1 MANTHLTENQQQA
14 VQLRNRDIIVSAGAG
29 SGKTTVLVER
39 FIQMV
44 LSGEADVTQILS
56 ITYTRKAAGEMRAR
70 IRRRLTEEGQLAQL
84 RRLDSAYISTID
96 AFCVR
101 LLQENPFEGCYDPN
115 TSQLSEVEEQRLFAT
130 AFTMSMDE
138 LVIDRVEPARTVL
151 QLAFGR
157 VDYDAN
163 LRDPLQAIRKALFRI
178 LTTLRIYGTDI
189 TQLQQWRE
197 ELQAHPEIWRVQLA
211 HAAVQ
216 SLREILPAAIP
227 LARNHPVVPYWQ
239 QISALCSQNGM
250 VDLVELCQA
259 LSYQTRG
266 SLPHPVAVQAQ
277 DRCRAWLRI
286 LSGAD
291 EEITAKA
298 VALNP
303 GILQIIESCWAHF
316 QELKQKQSSQN
327 FTDGLQRCIDLLS
340 QHPGVQQRYRQH
352 FQCVMVDEFQDANPL
367 QMRLLELV
375 AAPGRLFTVGDV
387 QQSIYGFRHAEP
399 ALLSELTQ
407 NGGRDGAGAVVQLAA
422 NFRSREGV
430 LQFVQKAFQ
439 PMWQNGFMALS
450 AGRQFEPSRSACA
463 ALLMVEPQAS
473 QAQQARANA
482 RAIGQDIL
490 HQRSEYGR
498 RYGDCA
504 ILLRQTSN
512 VADLEHGLTELGI
525 PFYNTARRHYYH
537 RAEVRD
543 MLNAAVVVATPW
555 EDIAL
560 ASVLRSPLVGL
571 DSDTLELIARD
582 GGANPAKG
590 PFWNRLT
597 NWLNR
602 AEPHPQKALAEPFVN
617 TVRQLQKR
625 GENLTPAQCLEELA
639 HATQL
644 QLKLICRPDG
654 KQRWLNVRKLIEIAL
669 EHTGSLLEFCE
680 HADDLVQLAL
690 REGEAPLLEEQADV
704 VRLFTVHGAK
714 GLEFP
719 VVYLA
724 DVARKVTRNPGTI
737 PLRCMPSLRLL
748 AHDLLGESCLTQACV
763 QWERQRSWE
772 EELRLWY
779 VACTRPI
786 HQLVMLGFP
795 DCKGTWL
802 ELLLSAAGIPVP
814 SSCQPGHER
823 GMEYRHYP
831 DSDGKASSGP
841 EADHEL
847 ERISAWLRGELEVD
861 EQQLRQWLE

>member
-1 MANTHLTENQQQA
+1 MANIRLTEHQQQA
-14 VQLRNRDIIVSAGAG
+14 VSLRERDIIVSAGAG

-44 LSGEADVTQILS
+44 LQGEADVTQILS

-70 IRRRLTEEGQLAQL
+70 IRRRLNEEGQSEQL

-101 LLQENPFEGCYDPN
+101 LLQENPFDACYDPD
-115 TSQLSEVEEQRLFAT
+115 TSQLSEVEEQRIFAT
-130 AFTMSMDE
+130 AFTQSMDE
-138 LVIDRVEPARTVL
+138 LVIDHIEPARSVL
-151 QLAFGR
+151 KLAYGR
-157 VDYDAN
+157 VDYDSN
-163 LRDPLQAIRKALFRI
+163 LRDPLQAIRKALFQI
-178 LTTLRIYGTDI
+178 LNNLRIYGFDLP
-189 TQLQQWRE
+189 QLQQWRE
-197 ELQAHPEIWRVQLA
+197 QMQSQPELWKQQLSQAAIT
-211 HAAVQ
+211 
-216 SLREILPAAIP
+216 SLMGILPSAIP
-227 LARNHPVVPYWQ
+227 LVGSNPVKPFWQ
-239 QISALCSQNGM
+239 QIVDRCSDGSG
-250 VDLVELCQA
+250 VEIEELCKLLA
-259 LSYQTRG
+259 YQTRG
-266 SLPHPVAVQAQ
+266 SLQHPVAVQAQ
-277 DRCRAWLRI
+277 DRCRAWQRI
-286 LSGAD
+286 LSGVGSETNQQAM
-291 EEITAKA
+291 
-298 VALNP
+298 ALNP
-303 GILQIIESCWAHF
+303 GILQIIESCWHNF
-316 QELKQKQSSQN
+316 QEIKQKRSAQD
-327 FTDGLQRCIDLLS
+327 FTDGLQRCIDLLG
-340 QHPGVQQRYRQH
+340 QHPGVQQRYQKH
-352 FQCVMVDEFQDANPL
+352 FKCVMVDEFQDANPL

-399 ALLSELTQ
+399 SLLSGLTQ
-407 NGGRDGAGAVVQLAA
+407 NGGRDGEGAVVQLTA
-422 NFRSREGV
+422 NYRSREGV
-430 LQFVQKAFQ
+430 LLFVQKAFE
-439 PMWQNGFMALS
+439 PMWQSGFMALS
-450 AGRQFEPSRSACA
+450 AGQQFEPSRSACT
-463 ALLMVEPQAS
+463 ALLMVDPQPS
-473 QAQQARANA
+473 QAQYARAAA
-482 RAIGQDIL
+482 RAIGHDIL
-490 HQRSEYGR
+490 HQRKEHGR
-498 RYGDCA
+498 KYGDFA

-582 GGANPAKG
+582 GGANPAKN
-590 PFWNRLT
+590 PFWIRLT

-602 AEPHPQKALAEPFVN
+602 SEPHPQKALAEPFVS

-625 GENLTPAQCLEELA
+625 GERLTAAQCLEELA

-654 KQRWLNVRKLIEIAL
+654 KQRWLNVRKLIEITL
-669 EHTGSLLEFCE
+669 EHTGTLLEFCD
-680 HADDLVQLAL
+680 HADDLVQLAM

-704 VRLFTVHGAK
+704 VRIFTVHGAK

-724 DVARKVTRNPGTI
+724 DITRKVTRNPGTI
-737 PLRCMPSLRLL
+737 PLRCVPSLHLL
-748 AHDLLGESCLTQACV
+748 AHDLVGESCLTQACV

-802 ELLLSAAGIPVP
+802 EVLLKAAGIPVP
-814 SSCQPGHER
+814 NSCQPGLEH

-831 DSDGKASSGP
+831 EP
-841 EADHEL
+841 EAGATRLPQADREL
-847 ERISAWLRGELEVD
+847 ERITAWLRGELEVD
-861 EQQLRQWLE
+861 DQQLRQWME